1 MIMTGLLSA
10 FQPLNG
16 KQKKDNP
23 QRSQRLCGESKIYI
37 MRIFTMPNLSK
48 EEIKTE
54 VLVIGGGAAGL
65 VAAIEAKACGL
76 DVTLVAKSKVGR
88 SGNTIVAG
96 TGMAVWAPDLDSK
109 DSMEVF
115 KQDTFSSGK
124 AINDPEI
131 VDLKMSYDIKCDGSV
146 DQGHVYL
153 FAQLNGVEID
163 NVSVIVEETETG
175 YITLADV
182 EVSNGNVLT
191 FEIGVLY
198 TNFDPFFTDYE
209 VDIGGGVF
217 IKSRSLQSRFFD
229 SPLFQLLQRIPILF
243 RLFT

>member
-1 MIMTGLLSA
+1 MKKKFIAIAMATMMVFLGASA
-10 FQPLNG
+10 VSGTTSITQNAEKNPVMANLEVPLG
-16 KQKKDNP
+16 
-23 QRSQRLCGESKIYI
+23 SATIYGDGI
-37 MRIFTMPNLSK
+37 Q
-48 EEIKTE
+48 
-54 VLVIGGGAAGL
+54 
-65 VAAIEAKACGL
+65 
-76 DVTLVAKSKVGR
+76 
-88 SGNTIVAG
+88 GNTIVD
-96 TGMAVWAPDLDSK
+96 AVATKELTIEIS
-109 DSMEVF
+109 
-115 KQDTFSSGK
+115 
-124 AINDPEI
+124 NDPEI
-131 VDLKMSYDIKCDGSV
+131 VDLNMSYDIQCDGSV
-146 DQGHVYL
+146 DQGHVYI

-182 EVSNGNVLT
+182 EVSNGDLLT